1 MKKFIY
7 AIIIALLGFN
17 AGYAYSQPSKV
28 VKHITNR
35 IDSVSVSSIADSLNS
50 ILNDTIKFVS
60 EDDKNQVID
69 SMNNAGVDIVVRSE
83 VDTTRAEMNMINVTV
98 ISSFVF
104 ILLIIVTALI
114 FGYMRRRAKYK
125 LIEKAIENNYPLPEY
140 LFNKNSAEQWGS
152 LKSGIIYVAVGLGLM
167 FAFDD
172 SFMTGVFLVILIIGI
187 GKIAVYALNKR
198 EDNKSD
204 IKPPV
209 LPVVT
214 VPPAP
219 PVLKNSAEPDKSV
232 NSNNE
237 PDNVK

>member
-1 MKKFIY
+1 MKKVIY
-7 AIIIALLGFN
+7 TIIIALLGFN
-17 AGYAYSQPSKV
+17 AGYAYAQPSKV

-60 EDDKNQVID
+60 EEGSNKFVD
-69 SMNNAGVDIVVRSE
+69 SVSGAGMDIVLKSE
-83 VDTTRAEMNMINVTV
+83 VDTTRNEMNMINVSV

-104 ILLIIVTALI
+104 MLLIIVAALL

-140 LFNKNSAEQWGS
+140 LFNKKSEEQWGS

-172 SFMTGVFLVILIIGI
+172 SFMSGVFLVVLIIGI

-198 EDNKSD
+198 SENKPD
-204 IKPPV
+204 MKIHVPPV
-209 LPVVT
+209 TP
-214 VPPAP
+214 VPPVP
-219 PVLKNSAEPDKSV
+219 PFFKNNAEPDKSV